1 MKKLY
6 HKYTQLSSPIQL
18 TILLLVLFITF
29 TLIDW
34 MFDGK
39 SAFLPQSI
47 VQTVMEVV
55 VLTVIFNFKLVANAF
70 GVGKKSMESIKP

>member
-18 TILLLVLFITF
+18 TILLLMLFTAF

-34 MFDGK
+34 LFDGK
-39 SAFLPQSI
+39 SAF
-47 VQTVMEVV
+47 TVRSTIQNAMQVV
-55 VLTVIFNFKLVANAF
+55 VLTVIINYKLVANVFAELKNKERK
-70 GVGKKSMESIKP
+70 V

>member
-18 TILLLVLFITF
+18 TILLLVLFTAF

-47 VQTVMEVV
+47 IQTVMEVV
-55 VLTVIFNFKLVANAF
+55 VLTVIINYKLVANAF